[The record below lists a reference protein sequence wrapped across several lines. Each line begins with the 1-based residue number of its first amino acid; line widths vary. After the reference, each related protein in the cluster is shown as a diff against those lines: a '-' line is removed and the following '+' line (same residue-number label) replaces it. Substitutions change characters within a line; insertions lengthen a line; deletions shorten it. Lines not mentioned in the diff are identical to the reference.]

1 MNGIFLQTAAQ
12 KIQHHKK
19 GRNMAYQIEYAY
31 TCHIGKIRNNN
42 EDNFWCCGDS
52 LEAQNQGMSHIR
64 SGYMKQ
70 SEYPLLAVFDGMG
83 GESCGEM
90 AAFLAAE
97 ACGEHFKTAKDGIR
111 NDPEEFLNEICES
124 MNQAICDYGR
134 TNKIN
139 SMGTTA
145 ALLAFAEDAVY
156 SCNLGDSRIYKSD
169 REKFYQISQ
178 DHVLGRSL
186 FGKAPLTQYLG
197 MEEENLQLEPSI
209 SRQEIKIG
217 DRFLLCSDGI
227 TDMLSDGEIADILSR
242 DIPVAKTVEILVDRA
257 LKKGGRDN
265 ITVVLCEIMEQP
277 RNMFRRVLNWFHRQN
292 EGDI

>member
-1 MNGIFLQTAAQ
+1 
-12 KIQHHKK
+12 
-19 GRNMAYQIEYAY
+19 MAYQIEYAY

-42 EDNFWCCGDS
+42 ADNFWCCGDS

>member
-1 MNGIFLQTAAQ
+1 
-12 KIQHHKK
+12 
-19 GRNMAYQIEYAY
+19 MAYQIEYAY

-52 LEAQNQGMSHIR
+52 LEAQNQGMSHNR

-217 DRFLLCSDGI
+217 NRFLLCSDGI

>member
-1 MNGIFLQTAAQ
+1 
-12 KIQHHKK
+12 
-19 GRNMAYQIEYAY
+19 MAYQIEYAY

-52 LEAQNQGMSHIR
+52 LEAQNQGMSLIR

>member
-1 MNGIFLQTAAQ
+1 
-12 KIQHHKK
+12 
-19 GRNMAYQIEYAY
+19 MAYQIEYAY

-97 ACGEHFKTAKDGIR
+97 ACGEHFKTAKDGIQ

>member
-1 MNGIFLQTAAQ
+1 
-12 KIQHHKK
+12 
-19 GRNMAYQIEYAY
+19 MAYQIEYAY

-169 REKFYQISQ
+169 REKIYQISQ

>member
-1 MNGIFLQTAAQ
+1 
-12 KIQHHKK
+12 
-19 GRNMAYQIEYAY
+19 MAYQIEYAY

-156 SCNLGDSRIYKSD
+156 SCNLGDSRICKSD

>member
-1 MNGIFLQTAAQ
+1 
-12 KIQHHKK
+12 
-19 GRNMAYQIEYAY
+19 MAYQIEYAY

-52 LEAQNQGMSHIR
+52 LESQNQGMSHIR

>member
-1 MNGIFLQTAAQ
+1 
-12 KIQHHKK
+12 
-19 GRNMAYQIEYAY
+19 MAYQIEYAY

-42 EDNFWCCGDS
+42 EDNFWCCCDS

>member
-1 MNGIFLQTAAQ
+1 MEKKEIKIFRA
-12 KIQHHKK
+12 
-19 GRNMAYQIEYAY
+19 GRE
-31 TCHIGKIRNNN
+31 
-42 EDNFWCCGDS
+42 S
-52 LEAQNQGMSHIR
+52 LEEAVRLVQSTEEKMKEKSWFVAESLEEFDRWMRKDQGWL
-64 SGYMKQ
+64 Y
-70 SEYPLLAVFDGMG
+70 V
-83 GESCGEM
+83 
-90 AAFLAAE
+90 
-97 ACGEHFKTAKDGIR
+97 AKDCSSG
-111 NDPEEFLNEICES
+111 
-124 MNQAICDYGR
+124 Q
-134 TNKIN
+134 
-139 SMGTTA
+139 
-145 ALLAFAEDAVY
+145 LAGMFFV
-156 SCNLGDSRIYKSD
+156 
-169 REKFYQISQ
+169 
-178 DHVLGRSL
+178 VL
-186 FGKAPLTQYLG
+186 PG

>member
-1 MNGIFLQTAAQ
+1 
-12 KIQHHKK
+12 
-19 GRNMAYQIEYAY
+19 MAYQIEYAY

-292 EGDI
+292 EGGI

>member
-1 MNGIFLQTAAQ
+1 
-12 KIQHHKK
+12 
-19 GRNMAYQIEYAY
+19 MAYQIEYAY

-42 EDNFWCCGDS
+42 EDTFWCCGDS

>member
-1 MNGIFLQTAAQ
+1 
-12 KIQHHKK
+12 
-19 GRNMAYQIEYAY
+19 MAYQIEYAY

-134 TNKIN
+134 SNKIN

-242 DIPVAKTVEILVDRA
+242 DIPVVKTVEILVDRA

>member
-1 MNGIFLQTAAQ
+1 
-12 KIQHHKK
+12 
-19 GRNMAYQIEYAY
+19 MAYQIEYAY

-97 ACGEHFKTAKDGIR
+97 SCGEHFKTAKDGIR

>member
-1 MNGIFLQTAAQ
+1 
-12 KIQHHKK
+12 
-19 GRNMAYQIEYAY
+19 MAYQIEYAY

-52 LEAQNQGMSHIR
+52 LEAQNQGMNHIR

>member
-1 MNGIFLQTAAQ
+1 
-12 KIQHHKK
+12 
-19 GRNMAYQIEYAY
+19 MAYQIEYAY

-169 REKFYQISQ
+169 REKSYQISQ

>member
-1 MNGIFLQTAAQ
+1 
-12 KIQHHKK
+12 
-19 GRNMAYQIEYAY
+19 MAYQIEYAY

-265 ITVVLCEIMEQP
+265 ITGVLCEIMEQP

>member
-1 MNGIFLQTAAQ
+1 
-12 KIQHHKK
+12 
-19 GRNMAYQIEYAY
+19 MAYQIEYAY

-242 DIPVAKTVEILVDRA
+242 DIPVAKTGEILVDRA

>member
-1 MNGIFLQTAAQ
+1 
-12 KIQHHKK
+12 
-19 GRNMAYQIEYAY
+19 MAYQIEYAY

-90 AAFLAAE
+90 AAFLEAE

>member
-1 MNGIFLQTAAQ
+1 
-12 KIQHHKK
+12 
-19 GRNMAYQIEYAY
+19 MAYQIEYAY

-83 GESCGEM
+83 GENCGEM

-227 TDMLSDGEIADILSR
+227 TDMLSDGEIADILSK

>member
-1 MNGIFLQTAAQ
+1 
-12 KIQHHKK
+12 
-19 GRNMAYQIEYAY
+19 MAYQIEYAY

-124 MNQAICDYGR
+124 MNQAICDNGR

-242 DIPVAKTVEILVDRA
+242 EAPVEETAGILLERA

-265 ITVVLCEIMEQP
+265 ITLVLCEVKEP
-277 RNMFRRVLNWFHRQN
+277 PKNWFGRLSDWIHRKC
-292 EGDI
+292 EGDKIEKQNAGS

>member
-1 MNGIFLQTAAQ
+1 
-12 KIQHHKK
+12 
-19 GRNMAYQIEYAY
+19 MAYQIEYAY

-242 DIPVAKTVEILVDRA
+242 DIPVAKTVEFLVDRA

-292 EGDI
+292 EGDIY

>member
-1 MNGIFLQTAAQ
+1 
-12 KIQHHKK
+12 
-19 GRNMAYQIEYAY
+19 MAYQIEYAY
-31 TCHIGKIRNNN
+31 TCHIGKIRNHN

>member
-1 MNGIFLQTAAQ
+1 
-12 KIQHHKK
+12 
-19 GRNMAYQIEYAY
+19 MAYQIEYAY

-134 TNKIN
+134 TNRIN

>member
-1 MNGIFLQTAAQ
+1 
-12 KIQHHKK
+12 
-19 GRNMAYQIEYAY
+19 MAYQIEYAY

-277 RNMFRRVLNWFHRQN
+277 RNMFRRVLNWFHSQN

>member
-1 MNGIFLQTAAQ
+1 
-12 KIQHHKK
+12 
-19 GRNMAYQIEYAY
+19 MAYQIEYAY

-242 DIPVAKTVEILVDRA
+242 DIPVSKTVEILVDRA

>member
-1 MNGIFLQTAAQ
+1 
-12 KIQHHKK
+12 
-19 GRNMAYQIEYAY
+19 MAYQIEYAY

-169 REKFYQISQ
+169 REKFYLISQ

>member
-1 MNGIFLQTAAQ
+1 
-12 KIQHHKK
+12 
-19 GRNMAYQIEYAY
+19 MAYQIEYAY

-97 ACGEHFKTAKDGIR
+97 ACGQHFKTAKDGIR

-227 TDMLSDGEIADILSR
+227 TDMLSDGGIADILSR

>member
-1 MNGIFLQTAAQ
+1 
-12 KIQHHKK
+12 
-19 GRNMAYQIEYAY
+19 MAYQIEYAY

-139 SMGTTA
+139 STGTTA

>member
-1 MNGIFLQTAAQ
+1 
-12 KIQHHKK
+12 
-19 GRNMAYQIEYAY
+19 MAYQIEYAY

-242 DIPVAKTVEILVDRA
+242 DIPVAKTVEILVDRT

>member
-1 MNGIFLQTAAQ
+1 
-12 KIQHHKK
+12 
-19 GRNMAYQIEYAY
+19 MAYQIKYAY

-242 DIPVAKTVEILVDRA
+242 DIPVTKTVEILVDRA

>member
-1 MNGIFLQTAAQ
+1 
-12 KIQHHKK
+12 
-19 GRNMAYQIEYAY
+19 MAYQIEYAY

-227 TDMLSDGEIADILSR
+227 TDILSDGEIADILSR

>member
-1 MNGIFLQTAAQ
+1 
-12 KIQHHKK
+12 
-19 GRNMAYQIEYAY
+19 MAYQIEYAY

-111 NDPEEFLNEICES
+111 NDPEEFLNEIFES

-178 DHVLGRSL
+178 DHVLGHSL